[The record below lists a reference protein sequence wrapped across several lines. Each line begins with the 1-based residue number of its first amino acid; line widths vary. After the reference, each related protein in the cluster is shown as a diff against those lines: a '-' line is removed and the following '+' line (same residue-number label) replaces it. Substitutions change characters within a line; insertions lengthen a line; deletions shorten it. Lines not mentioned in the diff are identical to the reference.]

1 MKKRLCIWLLLLVS
15 LFALTACGSTP
26 DTQQTESPNL
36 LDMVRAAAASEN
48 TVAESDDPWEP
59 ETFPGDTSADPWE
72 PEVFPADSGEPET
85 FAPDTYTDGGETEQI
100 PPVPFYED
108 EQPAPDDA
116 AEITEDGAYTT
127 KHDVALYLH
136 VFGHLPG
143 NFITKKE
150 AKALGW
156 GGGSLEPYAPGKCI
170 GGDRFGNYEKL
181 LPADRSYHECDIN
194 TLGAKSRGAE
204 RLVFS
209 GDGLIYYTGD
219 HYNTFTLL
227 YGTP

>member
-1 MKKRLCIWLLLLVS
+1 MKKRLCILLLLLAS
-15 LFALTACGSTP
+15 LCLLTACGGAP
-26 DTQQTESPNL
+26 DAQQTESPNL
-36 LDMVRAAAASEN
+36 LDMVRAAATESGI
-48 TVAESDDPWEP
+48 VESDDPWEP
-59 ETFPGDTSADPWE
+59 EAFPGDTSAPDTYT
-72 PEVFPADSGEPET
+72 DSGEPE
-85 FAPDTYTDGGETEQI
+85 QK
-100 PPVPFYED
+100 PPIPFYYEEELPD
-108 EQPAPDDA
+108 PDDA
-116 AEITEDGAYTT
+116 AEITEDGTYTT

-136 VFGHLPG
+136 LYGHLPD
-143 NFITKKE
+143 NFITKQE

-156 GGGSLEPYAPGKCI
+156 GGGSVEQYAPGQCI

-209 GDGLIYYTGD
+209 DDGLIYYTGD

>member
-1 MKKRLCIWLLLLVS
+1 MKKRLCILLLL
-15 LFALTACGSTP
+15 LFASLCVLTACGSTP
-26 DTQQTESPNL
+26 DAQQTESPNL
-36 LDMVRAAAASEN
+36 LDMVRKN
-48 TVAESDDPWEP
+48 GIVESDDPWEP
-59 ETFPGDTSADPWE
+59 ETYT
-72 PEVFPADSGEPET
+72 DSGEPEQQPPI
-85 FAPDTYTDGGETEQI
+85 PDELPI
-100 PPVPFYED
+100 PPETSTLDDVSKTWTIDDVSETD
-108 EQPAPDDA
+108 TPDA
-116 AEITEDGAYTT
+116 SEITEDGAYTT
-127 KHDVALYLH
+127 KNDVALYLH
-136 VFGHLPG
+136 LYGHLPD

-156 GGGSLEPYAPGKCI
+156 GGGSLEQYAPGKCI